1 MPNWT
6 FSDCFWLVVSLF
18 VTSEGCMQGL
28 IFFLT
33 TDTQGTKSHFEP
45 LPGHF
50 FMFGFCRATASFL
63 AEENRA
69 EIQQKYEGWLPTN
82 ISCTLQGFALSDR
95 KTLKILV
102 SNGHN
107 CVGKLSIRL
116 AFVSKRELCFNSSC
130 HCGERLI
137 YTGKRA
143 TSVFLCN

>member
-1 MPNWT
+1 
-6 FSDCFWLVVSLF
+6 
-18 VTSEGCMQGL
+18 MQGL
-28 IFFLT
+28 NFFLT
-33 TDTQGTKSHFEP
+33 TDMQGTKSHFEP

-69 EIQQKYEGWLPTN
+69 EIQQKYMRGGFPQISAVLCKALPCLT
-82 ISCTLQGFALSDR
+82 GR
-95 KTLKILV
+95 RVKILV

-107 CVGKLSIRL
+107 CVGKLSIHL
-116 AFVSKRELCFNSSC
+116 AFISKRELCLNSSC